1 MLSRASTGAAK
12 TSQSI
17 FWTLFSAIQS
27 VGKSVLA
34 MSQALT
40 STMQK
45 CQAGMEKIAKDMTN
59 PAPVKTQNVAA
70 NKKEHA

>member
-27 VGKSVLA
+27 AGAAVLV
-34 MSQALT
+34 MSKALT
-40 STMQK
+40 TTMEK
-45 CQAGMEKIAKDMTN
+45 CQAGMEKLAKDLKN
-59 PAPVKTQNVAA
+59 RPPK
-70 NKKEHA
+70 